1 MTGAINFRAI
11 CAAVKRTPNKFVAD
25 TAADTFHSAVS
36 RSVRG
41 DITSNDFRGVNG
53 GKLQPKS
60 VIADNFCPQNC
71 RIISFRIGRN
81 FYPPGISIFNV
92 AVNHTESPWTSNI
105 KLHISRRIKLAIL
118 KMNVPQRYRTDF
130 CLENTSRGIIR
141 AVGGKKY
148 PFTKKS
154 RHGTDDIFCELKHI
168 FIDAVSEIDLCSQP
182 PLSLKMNI
190 TFYLNS
196 IPQIKR
202 TFQKHNLPVF
212 MGSGR
217 DLIDCRL
224 NFNIV
229 IYTVTLIIRYFLIF
243 RCR

>member
-118 KMNVPQRYRTDF
+118 KMNVPHGFVPVF
-130 CLENTSRGIIR
+130 CLKILPGVFFG
-141 AVGGKKY
+141 AVGEKKY
-148 PFTKKS
+148 PSKKKP
-154 RHGTDDIFCELKHI
+154 RHGTDDIFCELK
-168 FIDAVSEIDLCSQP
+168 
-182 PLSLKMNI
+182 N
-190 TFYLNS
+190 
-196 IPQIKR
+196 
-202 TFQKHNLPVF
+202 
-212 MGSGR
+212 
-217 DLIDCRL
+217 
-224 NFNIV
+224 
-229 IYTVTLIIRYFLIF
+229 
-243 RCR
+243 